1 MISAKYLIIGNSI
14 AAINAIEGIR
24 ELDRKGSIVLISDE
38 PSHIYSRPLISYYLA
53 EKIHEE
59 RMSYRALSFY
69 DDHQVRTY
77 LGRKAVRL
85 DTSAKK
91 VLLDDQTEIGFEKLL
106 LATGGA
112 PFLPEIQGGS
122 LQGIFTF
129 TTLADAKNL
138 KEFIRAYQ
146 VRRAIVLGG
155 GLIGLKAT
163 EALISLKIQTII
175 VELADRLLS
184 ATFDQTASM
193 IIESALNYIGCAIM
207 KQNTVKACIEG
218 KDGRIGSVLLE
229 DGSRIL
235 CDLVIIAIGVQ
246 PRMDFVRGTGIEIN
260 KGILVD
266 DSLQTSVKAIYAAG
280 DVVECYDYII
290 EKQRPMAIL
299 PNASRQGRIAGHN
312 MAGGKRRYKGSLAM
326 NSIEIAH
333 IPTVSVGLTDPT
345 LITDPERQ
353 KRIEVF
359 QYVREKE
366 NIYQKIII
374 EGNRIIGVILI
385 GKIDR
390 AGIYTG
396 LIKDKT
402 DISSVKDHLLKED
415 FGLLSLPKAYRKH
428 LVTGQGI
435 EV

>member
-1 MISAKYLIIGNSI
+1 MTSAKYLIIGNSI

-24 ELDRKGSIVLISDE
+24 DLDRKGSIILISDE
-38 PSHIYSRPLISYYLA
+38 PSHCYSRPLISYYLG
-53 EKIHEE
+53 EKLPED
-59 RMSYRALSFY
+59 RMSYRDQSFY
-69 DDHQVRTY
+69 DDHQIQTF
-77 LGRKAVRL
+77 LGRRAVGL
-85 DTSAKK
+85 DAASKK
-91 VLLDDQTEIGFEKLL
+91 IILDDRTEIGFEKLL
-106 LATGGA
+106 LATGGV
-112 PFLPEIQGGS
+112 PFVPEIRGS
-122 LQGIFTF
+122 NLQGIFTF
-129 TTLADAKNL
+129 TTLEDAKNI
-138 KEFIRAYQ
+138 KEFINANH
-146 VRRAIVLGG
+146 VRRAVVLGG

-184 ATFDQTASM
+184 ATLDRTASM
-193 IIESALNYIGCAIM
+193 IIEHALNHIGCAIM
-207 KQNTVKACIEG
+207 KQNTVKAFIEG
-218 KDGRIGSVLLE
+218 KDGRIGGVLLE
-229 DGSRIL
+229 DDSRIH
-235 CDLVIIAIGVQ
+235 CDLVIIAIGVR
-246 PRMDFVRGTGIEIN
+246 PRIDFVRGTGIEVN

-266 DSLQTSVKAIYAAG
+266 DMLQTSVKSIYAAG

-299 PNASRQGRIAGHN
+299 PNASKQGRIAGQN
-312 MAGGKRRYKGSLAM
+312 MTGAKKEYKGSLAM

-333 IPTVSVGLTDPT
+333 IPTVSVGLTDPN
-345 LITDPERQ
+345 LIADPERQ
-353 KRIEVF
+353 KRIEVLESL
-359 QYVREKE
+359 REKE
-366 NIYQKIII
+366 KIYQKIII
-374 EGNRIIGVILI
+374 EENRIIGVILI

>member
-24 ELDRKGSIVLISDE
+24 EMDRKGSIILISDE
-38 PSHIYSRPLISYYLA
+38 PSHVYSRPLISYYLA
-53 EKIHEE
+53 ERIHEDS
-59 RMSYRALSFY
+59 MSYRTLSFY

-77 LGRKAVRL
+77 LGRRAVGLNASDKR
-85 DTSAKK
+85 
-91 VLLDDQTEIGFEKLL
+91 VILDDQTEIGFEKLL
-106 LATGGA
+106 LATGGV
-112 PFLPEIQGGS
+112 PFIPEIQGSS
-122 LQGIFTF
+122 LQGVFTF
-129 TTLADAKNL
+129 TTLEDAKNL
-138 KEFIRAYQ
+138 KEFIKLHK
-146 VRRAIVLGG
+146 VRRAVVLGG
-155 GLIGLKAT
+155 GLIGLKAA

-175 VELADRLLS
+175 IELADRLLS

-193 IIESALNYIGCAIM
+193 IIEHALNHIGCAIM
-207 KQNTVKACIEG
+207 KQNTVKAFIEG

-229 DGSRIL
+229 DDSRIL

-246 PRMDFVRGTGIEIN
+246 PRIDFVQGTGIEIN

-266 DSLQTSVKAIYAAG
+266 DSLQTSVKSIYAAG

-290 EKQRPMAIL
+290 NKNRPMAIL

-312 MAGGKRRYKGSLAM
+312 MAGGKREYKGSLAM

-353 KRIEVF
+353 KRIEVL